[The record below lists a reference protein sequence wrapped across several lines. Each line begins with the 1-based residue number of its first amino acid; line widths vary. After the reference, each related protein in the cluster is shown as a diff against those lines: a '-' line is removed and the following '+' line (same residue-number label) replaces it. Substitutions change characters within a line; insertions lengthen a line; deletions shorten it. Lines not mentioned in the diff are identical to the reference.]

1 MQSLGI
7 LLVIIQL
14 LTGQISDTQS
24 HLLGLF
30 NILSKDYSVHNLAFS
45 LNSIIGPIQ
54 KPNAQELELNSRAA
68 IIIDNDSGKILYNKS
83 ADDRLR
89 VASITKLMTAL
100 VALDNLQGNLDR
112 VITVPAVGA
121 AEGGSSMDLTTGEKL
136 TAHDLLRGLLIASAN
151 DAAVTFANTT
161 SATPELFIQ
170 QMNTKAATL
179 GLRDTHF
186 VNPTGF
192 DAPNHY
198 STAEDIAKLA
208 QYALKDPIISA
219 IVATPKLTIAS
230 LNTNQKHN
238 LANTN
243 QLVGQYD
250 NIIGVKTGTTGE
262 AGPSLVVAAKGT
274 ANQKVIV
281 VLLDSPDRFG
291 EGKRALDW
299 AFSNFSWIEPL

>member
-30 NILSKDYSVHNLAFS
+30 NILSKDYSVQNLAFS

-54 KPNAQELELNSRAA
+54 KPHAEELTLNSRAA
-68 IIIDNDSGKILYNKS
+68 IIIDNDSGKVLYQKS

-89 VASITKLMTAL
+89 IASITKLMTAL

-121 AEGGSSMDLTTGEKL
+121 NEGGSSMDLKSGEKL

-161 SATPELFIQ
+161 SASPDLFIQ

-198 STAEDIAKLA
+198 SSAEDIAKLA
-208 QYALKDPIISA
+208 QYALKDPVISA
-219 IVATPKLTIAS
+219 IVSTPKLTVAS
-230 LNTNQKHN
+230 LNSSQKHN
-238 LANTN
+238 LINTN

-262 AGPSLVVAAKGT
+262 AGPSLVVAAKGS

-299 AFSNFSWIEPL
+299 AFSNYSWIEPL